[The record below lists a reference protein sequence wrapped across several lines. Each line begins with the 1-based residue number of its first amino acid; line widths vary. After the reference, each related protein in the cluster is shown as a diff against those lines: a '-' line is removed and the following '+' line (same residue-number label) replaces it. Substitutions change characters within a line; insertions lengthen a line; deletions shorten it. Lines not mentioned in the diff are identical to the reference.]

1 MTVPSGTLL
10 CLEVYAPCTP
20 RGYYCA
26 APRMSADTAIIQKA
40 TSSIE
45 RDENYV
51 PRTRTDYGLPPAHK
65 AQTRDYH
72 EIFEETPIYTLL
84 RMLAMQALGW
94 QFYLF
99 TNAMGSPSYP
109 KGTNV
114 GYCLVSLDSS
124 HTDVAIAL
132 PSVIATF
139 QAA

>member
-1 MTVPSGTLL
+1 MTT
-10 CLEVYAPCTP
+10 
-20 RGYYCA
+20 
-26 APRMSADTAIIQKA
+26 IQKA
-40 TSSIE
+40 TSSVE

-51 PRTRTDYGLPPAHK
+51 PRTRTDYGLPSAHK
-65 AQTRDYH
+65 AQARDYH

-114 GYCLVSLDSS
+114 GFCLVLFDSP

-132 PSVIATF
+132 PSIIATF